1 MTKGIY
7 CYIDTEHDNEIV
19 YIGRD
24 SHIDKRR
31 RDKAHKTK
39 ANYDMQKINQ
49 IIQNNLS
56 RYNYNVL
63 WKIDDCSDNHLNQM
77 EIYYIKKYNPKFN
90 FTDGG
95 GGISGYK
102 HTEESK
108 RKMSEKKK
116 GGNNPKYWQG
126 KKFSDEHKRKI
137 SQNHRDI
144 SGKNNPMYGK
154 DSSGKNNNFYGHK
167 HTDKAK
173 MQMKIAHGGHKYTI
187 IKNGKENN
195 KQKYAIRNT
204 NNKYIKQ
211 SNNLDKLKIFLFNK
225 VKEKEI
231 DLDDL
236 DTLLQREYIL
246 FKKNKLK

>member
-1 MTKGIY
+1 
-7 CYIDTEHDNEIV
+7 
-19 YIGRD
+19 
-24 SHIDKRR
+24 
-31 RDKAHKTK
+31 
-39 ANYDMQKINQ
+39 
-49 IIQNNLS
+49 
-56 RYNYNVL
+56 
-63 WKIDDCSDNHLNQM
+63 
-77 EIYYIKKYNPKFN
+77 
-90 FTDGG
+90 
-95 GGISGYK
+95 
-102 HTEESK
+102 
-108 RKMSEKKK
+108 
-116 GGNNPKYWQG
+116 
-126 KKFSDEHKRKI
+126 
-137 SQNHRDI
+137 
-144 SGKNNPMYGK
+144 MYGK
-154 DSSGKNNNFYGHK
+154 DTSGKNNNFYGHK
-167 HTDKAK
+167 HTDEAK

>member
-1 MTKGIY
+1 M
-7 CYIDTEHDNEIV
+7 DTQYNDKIV
-19 YIGRD
+19 YIGKD
-24 SHIDKRR
+24 SNIDKNTRH
-31 RDKAHKTK
+31 KAHFVPS
-39 ANYDMQKINQ
+39 NYDTQQINR
-49 IIQNNLS
+49 ILQNNPD
-56 RYNYNVL
+56 RYIYKIL
-63 WKIDDCSDNHLNQM
+63 WQIDDCTDNHLNQM

-90 FTDGG
+90 FTNGGDGV
-95 GGISGYK
+95 SGFK
-102 HTEESK
+102 HSKESK

-116 GGNNPKYWQG
+116 GENNPKYWQG

-137 SQNHRDI
+137 SQNHRHRDI

-167 HTDKAK
+167 HTYEAK
-173 MQMKIAHGGHKYTI
+173 MKMKITHGGHKYTI
-187 IKNGKENN
+187 IKNGKRNN
-195 KQKYAIRNT
+195 KQNYAIRNT

-231 DLDDL
+231 DLEDV

-246 FKKNKLK
+246 FKKK